1 MYLPNTVQV
10 IKSRSMRWAE
20 HVACMGERRDVYKV
34 LVGNSEGKR
43 QLGRLRRRWNVNI
56 KMYSYLQEVGIG
68 GMDWTELAQDRDRW
82 PALVNTV
89 MNLRFP

>member
-82 PALVNTV
+82 PALMNAAV
-89 MNLRFP
+89 NLRVP

>member
-56 KMYSYLQEVGIG
+56 KMYSYLQELGIG

-82 PALVNTV
+82 PALMNAAV
-89 MNLRFP
+89 NLRVP